1 MTEYFEKVY
10 IKTED
15 DLPKKN
21 GRYLVHTK
29 DNINE
34 FDLHDSTVIGDLY
47 NEAWLRTY
55 DWYLRP
61 IEQKPDRTEGLREEL
76 MKFIEYEGEHEFELH
91 IPIES
96 IVDQYLKQKGSPL

>member
-1 MTEYFEKVY
+1 MKEYFEKVY

-61 IEQKPDRTEGLREEL
+61 VEQKLDVPTEEE
-76 MKFIEYEGEHEFELH
+76 IEAFAYKTTHGNTVGGAKWAIDE
-91 IPIES
+91 II
-96 IVDQYLKQKGSPL
+96 KRNK